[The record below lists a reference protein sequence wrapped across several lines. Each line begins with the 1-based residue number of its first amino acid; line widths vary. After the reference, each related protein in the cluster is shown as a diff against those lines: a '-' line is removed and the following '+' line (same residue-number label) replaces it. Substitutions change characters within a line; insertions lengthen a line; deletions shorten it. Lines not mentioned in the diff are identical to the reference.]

1 MRDVESWVRVRQVV
15 NVVNLS
21 TLLGLLIA
29 VVGRAD
35 VRRGPSGL
43 LLATGYRLR
52 IPAAVAFTVGN
63 VVLTR
68 LSAAALAA
76 RPRLL
81 AHEARHS
88 TQWALCLGPV
98 FLPLYG
104 VAALWSRARAGDFAT
119 GNVFERRAGLVDG
132 GYVRATSDQVIE
144 GQDEEHG

>member
-1 MRDVESWVRVRQVV
+1 V
-15 NVVNLS
+15 NLVNLS

-29 VVGRAD
+29 LIGRAA

-52 IPAAVAFTVGN
+52 VPAAVAFTVGN

-68 LSAAALAA
+68 LSADQLAA

-88 TQWALCLGPV
+88 SQWAWCVGPV

-104 VAALWSRARAGDFAT
+104 VAALWSRALAGDFAT
-119 GNVFERRAGLVDG
+119 RNVFERRAGLADG
-132 GYVRATSDQVIE
+132 GYVRAASDQVTE
-144 GQDEEHG
+144 GQDEGHG